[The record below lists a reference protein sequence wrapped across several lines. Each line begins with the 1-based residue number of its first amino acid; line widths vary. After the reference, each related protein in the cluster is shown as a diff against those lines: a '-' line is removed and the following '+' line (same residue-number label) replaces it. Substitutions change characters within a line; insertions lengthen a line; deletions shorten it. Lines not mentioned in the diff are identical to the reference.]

1 MKWITKT
8 FDQLSLHEL
17 YSILQLRA
25 RVFIV
30 EQECPY
36 QDLDDK
42 DQQAW
47 HLYGEENGKMLA
59 YARLLPQ
66 NVNYPEPS
74 IGRVIVDPSLR
85 GRNIG
90 KELMNRSIA
99 KCEEL
104 FKTKKITL
112 SAQCY
117 LIKFYNELGF
127 KEEGEEY
134 EEDFIPHIKMKK

>member
-134 EEDFIPHIKMKK
+134 EEDFIPHVKMKK